1 MEHQHKL
8 TKKDKIAL
16 GTGLALIF
24 LGVFGL
30 GLIGLLINL
39 FG

>member
-1 MEHQHKL
+1 MEEQHKL
-8 TKKDKIAL
+8 TKKDKLAL

-24 LGVFGL
+24 ITVFGL
-30 GLIGLLINL
+30 GFIGLLINL